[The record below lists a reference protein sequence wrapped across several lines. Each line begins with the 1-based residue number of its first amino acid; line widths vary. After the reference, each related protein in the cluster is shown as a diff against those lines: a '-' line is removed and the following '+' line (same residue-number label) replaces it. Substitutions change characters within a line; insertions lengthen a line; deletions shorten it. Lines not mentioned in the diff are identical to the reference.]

1 VQALQRVNERRALV
15 MVELPV
21 IRRVG
26 KQGGNLLWF
35 VAMRE
40 CRQQRL
46 DRVSQQDCRRSYT
59 LSATV
64 TTRAGRWRTC
74 AVEGYVSSLKYVPG
88 G

>member
-1 VQALQRVNERRALV
+1 MQALQRVNKRRALV
-15 MVELPV
+15 MVELSV

-26 KQGGNLLWF
+26 EQGGNLLWF

-74 AVEGYVSSLKYVPG
+74 AVAGFVIAR
-88 G
+88 